1 LIIRH
6 FVQHRV
12 AIDPGI
18 VHQDVE
24 PAKLLVNALDQRVA
38 LTRIR
43 NVQSETDA
51 AMATLGG
58 HAAGIGLIDIG
69 THDCGAFFSQP
80 AGNAFADPAPGSRYD
95 RDPAF

>member
-1 LIIRH
+1 LTDPSGAGGTHDPARRARHVKNAAEIHGEHLGPLIIRH

-43 NVQSETDA
+43 NVQS
-51 AMATLGG
+51 
-58 HAAGIGLIDIG
+58 
-69 THDCGAFFSQP
+69 
-80 AGNAFADPAPGSRYD
+80 
-95 RDPAF
+95 RD